1 MPSVLPSH
9 NQTVSIEY
17 KAMEEVFWY
26 TFVLLCFSEKK
37 KEKKNMR
44 ERGKDG
50 YEALLFNTQ
59 NTEKDTKNIWNL
71 LFPYT
76 FRKNKHCPLQVVL
89 LLQTDPKS
97 LVRSHFLQSNLEQKM
112 VPLFHIWKTRVL
124 VRKTSKVWKDQTY
137 SINKNFI
144 APLPIY
150 TWSFCLT

>member
-1 MPSVLPSH
+1 
-9 NQTVSIEY
+9 
-17 KAMEEVFWY
+17 
-26 TFVLLCFSEKK
+26 
-37 KEKKNMR
+37 MR

-50 YEALLFNTQ
+50 YETLLLNTQ
-59 NTEKDTKNIWNL
+59 NTEKNTKNIWNL

-97 LVRSHFLQSNLEQKM
+97 LVMSHFLQSNLEQKM
-112 VPLFHIWKTRVL
+112 APLFHIWKTRVS

-150 TWSFCLT
+150 TWSFCLTLEWRKRWQRILVNDKIQRQIQPIKNGDCSINFHL